1 MNAVPMKRIDAP
13 RRRPGHRA
21 GRTVRTPMQR
31 RDGYSGV
38 AEAAAVIE
46 QRPQLRVV
54 PKRRLAANAAAIA
67 VVVIG
72 VLMLSA
78 VVLHTRLAERQL
90 DIDRLERQVEN
101 EHARFDVLRNN
112 RAELRAP
119 TRLSAAAANLGMMPA
134 IDTQF
139 AEVDPYLYAYVLA
152 VTGGISD
159 EDGALVANDALDQ
172 VRRVRAAEAG
182 IDADA
187 ADNPADDPFEAEDV
201 ANDAEAT
208 VPAAAVAEV
217 SAP

>member
-13 RRRPGHRA
+13 RRRPGHRS
-21 GRTVRTPMQR
+21 GRTVRMPMQR

-90 DIDRLERQVEN
+90 EIDRLERQVEN
-101 EHARFDVLRNN
+101 EHARFDVLRNH

-134 IDTQF
+134 IDTRF
-139 AEVDPYLYAYVLA
+139 ADVDPYLYAYVLA
-152 VTGGISD
+152 VTGGIGD
-159 EDGALVANDALDQ
+159 EDGALVAYDALDQ

-182 IDADA
+182 IDSDA
-187 ADNPADDPFEAEDV
+187 ADNPADDPFDAADV
-201 ANDAEAT
+201 ANDVAVTE
-208 VPAAAVAEV
+208 PAVAGEGTT
-217 SAP
+217 P